1 MWKLIQLLFL
11 VAYVGASPI
20 FGDLLSALTGDRKS
34 SGHRSGR
41 KHHRP
46 SPKRYYYKQRTYP
59 SHTKTYSS
67 FSAPIKTVT
76 TFSSPSVSSVVST
89 KSAAV
94 SSQSFIEDQ
103 VTKALRTP
111 LKLDSRLGA
120 AKSPST
126 AAALAYLKEAG
137 TEDDFCGNGAQVFLE
152 AIAGGASREEANAEA
167 TRAYIEAFNRGE
179 AVSEAGSACDKAE
192 LAYREAVK
200 NDKDPILEASW
211 AYINNYPG
219 VLEGNPCAVSGV
231 EYFKA
236 KLRGRSD
243 LEATRLSVGSFA
255 AAVKALAK
263 DGASLKDKACLE
275 ASKAFWNAIPDADKP
290 DSVRGDAFIA
300 FADKVFN
307 ENADGYDPVCLAAME
322 GFLDSYASGEDLLT
336 ANLKAARAFL
346 RKYNNAGWQ
355 VAADSACAAATLA
368 YAEGLQSSP
377 SAPNSAAMLAYIAET
392 IKGGVRRPDPV
403 CAAAAEAYF
412 DAYIERKS
420 EGEANEAAAVAYVE
434 ALDKDPKS
442 PRSPACAKAAEAYIA
457 EFDVDAER
465 SGRGRELGA
474 DTGREL
480 ETIWFREV

>member
-1 MWKLIQLLFL
+1 M
-11 VAYVGASPI
+11 AYVGASPI

-34 SGHRSGR
+34 SGGRSGR
-41 KHHRP
+41 KYHRP

-255 AAVKALAK
+255 SAVKALAK

-322 GFLDSYASGEDLLT
+322 GFLDSYAAGEDLLT

-355 VAADSACAAATLA
+355 VRIFTL
-368 YAEGLQSSP
+368 
-377 SAPNSAAMLAYIAET
+377 
-392 IKGGVRRPDPV
+392 
-403 CAAAAEAYF
+403 
-412 DAYIERKS
+412 
-420 EGEANEAAAVAYVE
+420 
-434 ALDKDPKS
+434 
-442 PRSPACAKAAEAYIA
+442 
-457 EFDVDAER
+457 
-465 SGRGRELGA
+465 
-474 DTGREL
+474 
-480 ETIWFREV
+480 

>member
-1 MWKLIQLLFL
+1 MLFL

-20 FGDLLSALTGDRKS
+20 FGDLLNALTGGDRKS
-34 SGHRSGR
+34 SGARSGR
-41 KHHRP
+41 KYHRP

-59 SHTKTYSS
+59 SHSKTYST
-67 FSAPIKTVT
+67 FSAPIKTV
-76 TFSSPSVSSVVST
+76 SSVVSSKSAPFESVSSVVST
-89 KSAAV
+89 KSTPQV
-94 SSQSFIEDQ
+94 DSQSFIEAQ
-103 VTKALRTP
+103 VSRALSTP

-137 TEDDFCGNGAQVFLE
+137 TDDDICGAGARVFLE

-167 TRAYIEAFNRGE
+167 TRAYIEAFSSGQTL
-179 AVSEAGSACDKAE
+179 SEAGSACDKAE

-255 AAVKALAK
+255 GAIKALAK

-290 DSVRGDAFIA
+290 DSLRGNAFIS

-322 GFLDSYASGEDLLT
+322 GFLDSYASGDDLLT

-346 RKYNNAGWQ
+346 KKYNNAGWQ
-355 VAADSACAAATLA
+355 VRTC
-368 YAEGLQSSP
+368 
-377 SAPNSAAMLAYIAET
+377 I
-392 IKGGVRRPDPV
+392 I
-403 CAAAAEAYF
+403 
-412 DAYIERKS
+412 
-420 EGEANEAAAVAYVE
+420 
-434 ALDKDPKS
+434 
-442 PRSPACAKAAEAYIA
+442 
-457 EFDVDAER
+457 
-465 SGRGRELGA
+465 
-474 DTGREL
+474 
-480 ETIWFREV
+480 

>member
-1 MWKLIQLLFL
+1 M
-11 VAYVGASPI
+11 AYVGASPI

-34 SGHRSGR
+34 SGGRSGR
-41 KHHRP
+41 KYHRP

-59 SHTKTYSS
+59 SHSKTYSS
-67 FSAPIKTVT
+67 LSAPTKTVT

-137 TEDDFCGNGAQVFLE
+137 TEDDFCGSGARVFLE

-179 AVSEAGSACDKAE
+179 AASEAGSACDKAE

-290 DSVRGDAFIA
+290 DSVRGDAFIS

-322 GFLDSYASGEDLLT
+322 GFLDSYAAGEDLLT

-355 VAADSACAAATLA
+355 VRIFTL
-368 YAEGLQSSP
+368 
-377 SAPNSAAMLAYIAET
+377 
-392 IKGGVRRPDPV
+392 
-403 CAAAAEAYF
+403 
-412 DAYIERKS
+412 
-420 EGEANEAAAVAYVE
+420 
-434 ALDKDPKS
+434 
-442 PRSPACAKAAEAYIA
+442 
-457 EFDVDAER
+457 
-465 SGRGRELGA
+465 
-474 DTGREL
+474 
-480 ETIWFREV
+480 